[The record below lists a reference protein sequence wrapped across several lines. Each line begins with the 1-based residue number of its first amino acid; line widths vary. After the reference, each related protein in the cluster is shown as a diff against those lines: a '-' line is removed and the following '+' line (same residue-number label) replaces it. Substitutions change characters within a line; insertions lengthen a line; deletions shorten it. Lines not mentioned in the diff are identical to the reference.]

1 MLESAENLIMN
12 FILMI
17 ETYGMIPN
25 GFRQYFLNRSQPP
38 LFALMVKDLSEAF
51 IAHGQNGRAQALEER
66 AFHSLVQEHEFFMK
80 THSKLFKL
88 KSEKE
93 VLLNYYNAETVS
105 PRPESYR
112 EDMLLVEDLK
122 Q

>member
-1 MLESAENLIMN
+1 
-12 FILMI
+12 
-17 ETYGMIPN
+17 
-25 GFRQYFLNRSQPP
+25 
-38 LFALMVKDLSEAF
+38 MVKDLSEAF

-112 EDMLLVEDLK
+112 EDMLLVQDLK